1 MTIRYDMITE
11 INDIEFDRM
20 FNDCIDNMNA
30 GSYPWEITPVVTG
43 TNEEKRVY
51 IKTCFQEFINI
62 ANGVVFVCS
71 EDGYALT
78 ISSGFVNGTHFE
90 GHMLLIGRN
99 QAGSKSFMY
108 SDVYHTAR
116 ETFWDEVNFVTW
128 DFQTQGPGTAFH
140 DHIKTV
146 YDDVVENNPEWIQN
160 ARFARGEGIALA
172 GTVIE
177 GSANNTIIPES
188 LLTDSANN
196 TVVVATAVIE
206 HTLGNSSLKLTKHV
220 QTEIVSSE
228 EELDPDPS

>member
-11 INDIEFDRM
+11 INDVEFDRM

-43 TNEEKRVY
+43 TNEEKKVY
-51 IKTCFQEFINI
+51 IKTCFQEFLNV

-90 GHMLLIGRN
+90 GHMVLIGRN

-108 SDVYHTAR
+108 HDDYHTAR
-116 ETFWDEVNFVTW
+116 EAFWDEANFVTW

-140 DHIKTV
+140 DHVKIV
-146 YDDVVENNPEWIQN
+146 FDDVVANNPAWIEN
-160 ARFARGEGIALA
+160 ARFARGGEGSLA
-172 GTVIE
+172 GTTVA
-177 GSANNTIIPES
+177 GSANTQPLPMPES
-188 LLTDSANN
+188 LTIDSANN
-196 TVVVATAVIE
+196 AVYAAIAV
-206 HTLGNSSLKLTKHV
+206 TDYQMGNSTLKLSTHE
-220 QTEIVSSE
+220 QTEIISDE
-228 EELDPDPS
+228 GE